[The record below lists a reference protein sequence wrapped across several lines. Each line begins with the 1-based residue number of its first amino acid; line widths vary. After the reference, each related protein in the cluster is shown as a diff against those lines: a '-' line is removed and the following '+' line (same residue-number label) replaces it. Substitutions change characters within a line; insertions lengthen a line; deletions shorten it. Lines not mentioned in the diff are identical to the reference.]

1 MRGYGMKWV
10 DSLRKEAESVASR
23 RVGAEATPARACG
36 ISAAGKPQG
45 ASPAAAQLRW
55 LDTPVCALAAL
66 LLAALCL
73 GLAGCAEGAGASG
86 AVSGGGSTEAATAS
100 VAGGSSAATSAAGAV
115 APVAPDGRITAD
127 NVPAYA
133 GEASVA
139 VNGGVPGFTQ
149 EDLARGT
156 FEDYAPL
163 DSLGR
168 CGMAFALV
176 SDETRPANG
185 EKRGNISAIKPT
197 GWVQGRY
204 EDLPDGSLY
213 NRSHL
218 IAWSLGA
225 ENDNPRNLITGTSFM
240 NQGTMQGVENRI
252 LAYIRNTGNHVLVRV
267 TPVFVGDELLA
278 RGVQYEALS
287 IEDGGQA
294 VCVNEFMFN
303 VQPGIRLDY
312 ATGLNERAVEGE
324 DTGSTVESLP
334 VETAAGV
341 GDDASAAAG
350 AIAGAA
356 AGDAAAVQGAG
367 AVQEAAPAA
376 QNDYVLNTNT
386 RKVHRPGCSSV
397 QKMKAKNRSDYS
409 GALDELLAQGY
420 SPCQICRP
428 E

>member
-1 MRGYGMKWV
+1 MSRRPRV
-10 DSLRKEAESVASR
+10 SLRILIA
-23 RVGAEATPARACG
+23 
-36 ISAAGKPQG
+36 
-45 ASPAAAQLRW
+45 
-55 LDTPVCALAAL
+55 

-73 GLAGCAEGAGASG
+73 GLAGCAEGAGISG
-86 AVSGGGSTEAATAS
+86 AASGGGSAAA
-100 VAGGSSAATSAAGAV
+100 VPAAAADRSSAAASSAGFIQAA
-115 APVAPDGRITAD
+115 DGRITAD
-127 NVPAYA
+127 NMPAYT

-139 VNGGVPGFTQ
+139 VNGGVPAFTQ
-149 EDLARGT
+149 EELARGT

-163 DSLGR
+163 DSLDR
-168 CGMAFALV
+168 CGTAFALV

-225 ENDNPRNLITGTSFM
+225 ENDNPCNLITGTSFM
-240 NQGTMQGVENRI
+240 NQGTMQGVETRI

-312 ATGLNERAVEGE
+312 ATGCNEREEAGGAAEQPAADVAAAAEG
-324 DTGSTVESLP
+324 DA
-334 VETAAGV
+334 AAGT
-341 GDDASAAAG
+341 AAAAG
-350 AIAGAA
+350 ATVVVGATAGEAA
-356 AGDAAAVQGAG
+356 DAPNPDAI
-367 AVQEAAPAA
+367 QEAAPAA

-409 GALDELLAQGY
+409 GTLDELLAQGY

-428 E
+428 D

>member
-1 MRGYGMKWV
+1 MSRRSRA
-10 DSLRKEAESVASR
+10 SLRILIA
-23 RVGAEATPARACG
+23 
-36 ISAAGKPQG
+36 
-45 ASPAAAQLRW
+45 
-55 LDTPVCALAAL
+55 

-73 GLAGCAEGAGASG
+73 GLAGCGEGAGAPGAASGGRSAEVAADRPASGASSAG
-86 AVSGGGSTEAATAS
+86 AVSIEAA
-100 VAGGSSAATSAAGAV
+100 
-115 APVAPDGRITAD
+115 DGRIAAE
-127 NVPAYA
+127 NVPAYT

-139 VNGGVPGFTQ
+139 INGGVPAFT
-149 EDLARGT
+149 EEELARGT

-163 DSLGR
+163 DALGR
-168 CGMAFALV
+168 CGTAFALV

-185 EKRGNISAIKPT
+185 EKRGNISGVKPT

-225 ENDNPRNLITGTSFM
+225 ENDNPCNLITGTSFM

-252 LAYIRNTGNHVLVRV
+252 LAYIRNTGDHVLVRV

-312 ATGLNERAVEGE
+312 ATGRNEREA
-324 DTGSTVESLP
+324 
-334 VETAAGV
+334 
-341 GDDASAAAG
+341 
-350 AIAGAA
+350 AGAA
-356 AGDAAAVQGAG
+356 AEPPEEDAAAAAEGGVAPGAAAETG
-367 AVQEAAPAA
+367 ATAVVGAAAGQAA
-376 QNDYVLNTNT
+376 DAPDPVSATQNDYVLNTNT

-397 QKMKAKNRSDYS
+397 QKMKASNRSDYS
-409 GALDELLAQGY
+409 GTLDELLAQGY